1 MPSELPGLVA
11 AKLLRHR
18 AGTAAFCTLTYKLE
32 TLYKSMQIL
41 FRAFL
46 AIYLAHLLTDFV
58 FQPHRLVEQKR
69 RGKLLAYFFHG
80 LTHYL
85 SAVILVSFFLAGSGL
100 WLRTYFDLLALTL
113 VHLLIDFAKTHF
125 KAFLNGDA
133 LAFVVDQFLHFLSVA
148 AAAWLLAPGLPFAGV
163 IVLLGM
169 GRAVP
174 SKLLFIP
181 VIYIG
186 VIFGGGYLIR
196 ALTRPLAESVKLYP
210 PEKHGEPMQ
219 NAGLYIGWLERFL
232 LLTALLLQSPGTTG
246 LILAAKAIA
255 RYPEFKSEH
264 FAEYFLIGTLLSF
277 SIAVLGGA
285 VLARVVLGQFHVSG

>member
-1 MPSELPGLVA
+1 
-11 AKLLRHR
+11 
-18 AGTAAFCTLTYKLE
+18 
-32 TLYKSMQIL
+32 MQFL

-58 FQPHRLVEQKR
+58 FQTHGLVEQKR
-69 RGKLLAYFFHG
+69 RGKLFAYFLHG

-85 SAVILVSFFLAGSGL
+85 ATVILVGFFITGSTL
-100 WLRTYFDLLALTL
+100 LLRTHLVILALSL
-113 VHLLIDFAKTHF
+113 VHVLIDFAKIQLTQ
-125 KAFLNGDA
+125 KALVKDGA
-133 LAFVVDQFLHFLSVA
+133 IAYISDQFLHFLSVA
-148 AAAWLLAPGLPFAGV
+148 LAAWLLAPGLPLAEV
-163 IVLLGM
+163 TALLGRE
-169 GRAVP
+169 RAIP
-174 SKLLFIP
+174 SKFLVVP

-196 ALTRPLAESVKLYP
+196 ALTRPLAESVKFYR
-210 PEKHGEPMQ
+210 PENRAEPMQ

-232 LLTALLLQSPGTTG
+232 LLTALLLQSPGTAG

-277 SIAVLGGA
+277 SIAVVGGA
-285 VLARVVLGQFHVSG
+285 LLARVVLGQFHIAG

>member
-1 MPSELPGLVA
+1 
-11 AKLLRHR
+11 
-18 AGTAAFCTLTYKLE
+18 
-32 TLYKSMQIL
+32 MQIL

-58 FQPHRLVEQKR
+58 FQTHGLVEQKR
-69 RGKLLAYFFHG
+69 RGKLFAYFLHG

-85 SAVILVSFFLAGSGL
+85 AAVILVGFFIAGSTL
-100 WLRTYFDLLALTL
+100 LLRTHLVILALSL
-113 VHLLIDFAKTHF
+113 VHVLIDFAKIRLAQ
-125 KAFLNGDA
+125 KALVKDGA
-133 LAFVVDQFLHFLSVA
+133 IAYISDQFLHFLSVA
-148 AAAWLLAPGLPFAGV
+148 LAAWLLAPGLPLAEV
-163 IVLLGM
+163 TALLGR
-169 GRAVP
+169 GRAIP
-174 SKLLFIP
+174 SKLLLVP

-196 ALTRPLAESVKLYP
+196 ALTRPLAENVKLYR
-210 PEKHGEPMQ
+210 PENRGEPMQ

-232 LLTALLLQSPGTTG
+232 LLTALLLQSPGTAG

-277 SIAVLGGA
+277 SIAVVGGA
-285 VLARVVLGQFHVSG
+285 LLARVVLGQFRIAG

>member
-1 MPSELPGLVA
+1 
-11 AKLLRHR
+11 
-18 AGTAAFCTLTYKLE
+18 
-32 TLYKSMQIL
+32 MQIL

-58 FQPHRLVEQKR
+58 FQTHRLVEQKR
-69 RGKLLAYFFHG
+69 SGKLFAYFLHG

-85 SAVILVSFFLAGSGL
+85 SAIVLVSFFLAGSGL
-100 WLRTYFDLLALTL
+100 SLRTHVVILALTL
-113 VHLLIDFAKTHF
+113 VHLLIDLAKIRLTQ
-125 KAFLNGDA
+125 KS
-133 LAFVVDQFLHFLSVA
+133 LASDGAVAYVSDQLLHFVSVA
-148 AAAWLLAPGLPFAGV
+148 LAAWLLSPGLPFAEV
-163 IVLLGM
+163 TALF
-169 GRAVP
+169 GRGRDLP
-174 SKLLFIP
+174 SKLLLVP
-181 VIYIG
+181 VIYLG

-196 ALTRPLAESVKLYP
+196 ALTRPLAKSINMEH
-210 PEKHGEPMQ
+210 PEKGGEPMQ

-232 LLTALLLQSPGTTG
+232 LLTALLLQSPGTAG

-285 VLARVVLGQFHVSG
+285 ILARVVLGQLRVAG

>member
-1 MPSELPGLVA
+1 
-11 AKLLRHR
+11 
-18 AGTAAFCTLTYKLE
+18 
-32 TLYKSMQIL
+32 MQIL

-58 FQPHRLVEQKR
+58 FQTHRFVEQKK
-69 RGKLLAYFFHG
+69 RGKLFAYFLHG

-85 SAVILVSFFLAGSGL
+85 SAIALASFFLAGSGL
-100 WLRTYFDLLALTL
+100 SLRTHVVILALTL
-113 VHLLIDFAKTHF
+113 VHLLIDLAKIRLTQKSLF
-125 KAFLNGDA
+125 SDGAIA
-133 LAFVVDQFLHFLSVA
+133 YVSDQLLHFASVA
-148 AAAWLLAPGLPFAGV
+148 FAAWLLAPGLPLPEVAA
-163 IVLLGM
+163 LLDK
-169 GRAVP
+169 GRAIP
-174 SKLLFIP
+174 NKWLLIP
-181 VIYIG
+181 VIYVA

-196 ALTRPLAESVKLYP
+196 TLTRPLAKSINLEQ
-210 PEKHGEPMQ
+210 PEKGGEPMQ

-232 LLTALLLQSPGTTG
+232 LLTALLMQSPGTAG

-285 VLARVVLGQFHVSG
+285 VLARVVLGQLRVTG

>member
-1 MPSELPGLVA
+1 
-11 AKLLRHR
+11 
-18 AGTAAFCTLTYKLE
+18 
-32 TLYKSMQIL
+32 MQIL

-58 FQPHRLVEQKR
+58 FQTHRLVEQKK
-69 RGKLLAYFFHG
+69 RGKLFAYFLHG

-85 SAVILVSFFLAGSGL
+85 SAIALVSFFLAGSGL
-100 WLRTYFDLLALTL
+100 SLRTHVVILSLTL
-113 VHLLIDFAKTHF
+113 VHLLIDLAKIQLTQET
-125 KAFLNGDA
+125 FLKDGA
-133 LAFVVDQFLHFLSVA
+133 VAYVADQLLHLVSVA
-148 AAAWLLAPGLPFAGV
+148 FAAWLLSPGLPFAEV
-163 IVLLGM
+163 AALLGK
-169 GRAVP
+169 GRALP
-174 SKLLFIP
+174 NKLLFIP
-181 VIYIG
+181 IVYVG

-196 ALTRPLAESVKLYP
+196 ALTRPLAKSINLEQPGKG
-210 PEKHGEPMQ
+210 GEPMQ

-232 LLTALLLQSPGTTG
+232 LLTALLLQSPGTAG

-285 VLARVVLGQFHVSG
+285 ILARVVLGQLRVAG

>member
-1 MPSELPGLVA
+1 
-11 AKLLRHR
+11 
-18 AGTAAFCTLTYKLE
+18 
-32 TLYKSMQIL
+32 MQTL

-58 FQPHRLVEQKR
+58 FQTHRLVEQKKH
-69 RGKLLAYFFHG
+69 GKVFAYFLHG

-85 SAVILVSFFLAGSGL
+85 SAIVLVSFFIAGSGL
-100 WLRTYFDLLALTL
+100 SLRTHGVILALAIF
-113 VHLLIDFAKTHF
+113 HLCIDFVKIRLAQENILHDG
-125 KAFLNGDA
+125 AVAYVADQLLHAVSIA
-133 LAFVVDQFLHFLSVA
+133 L
-148 AAAWLLAPGLPFAGV
+148 AAWLLSPGLSFAEGAA
-163 IVLLGM
+163 LF
-169 GRAVP
+169 GRERDLP
-174 SKLLFIP
+174 TKLLLVPI
-181 VIYIG
+181 IYVG

-196 ALTRPLAESVKLYP
+196 ALTRPLAKSINLEL
-210 PEKHGEPMQ
+210 PEKGGEPMQ

-232 LLTALLLQSPGTTG
+232 LLTALLLQSPGTAG

-285 VLARVVLGQFHVSG
+285 ILARVVLGQLRVAG

>member
-1 MPSELPGLVA
+1 
-11 AKLLRHR
+11 
-18 AGTAAFCTLTYKLE
+18 
-32 TLYKSMQIL
+32 MQIL

-46 AIYLAHLLTDFV
+46 AVYLAHLLTDFV
-58 FQPHRLVEQKR
+58 FQTHRLVEQKR
-69 RGKLLAYFFHG
+69 RGQPLAYFFHG

-100 WLRTYFDLLALTL
+100 WWRTQFVLLALTL
-113 VHLLIDFAKTHF
+113 VHLLIDFTKMRFTQE
-125 KAFLNGDA
+125 AFLKGGA
-133 LAFVVDQFLHFLSVA
+133 IAFVFDQSLHLLSVVA
-148 AAAWLLAPGLPFAGV
+148 AVWLLAPGVPFASV
-163 IVLLGM
+163 IWWLGR

-174 SKLLFIP
+174 SELLFIP
-181 VIYIG
+181 VIYVG

-196 ALTRPLAESVKLYP
+196 VLTRPLAESVGLDP
-210 PEKHGEPMQ
+210 PEKRGDPLQ

-232 LLTALLLQSPGTTG
+232 LLTALLLQSPGTAG

-285 VLARVVLGQFHVSG
+285 VLARVVLGQFHLSG

>member
-1 MPSELPGLVA
+1 
-11 AKLLRHR
+11 
-18 AGTAAFCTLTYKLE
+18 
-32 TLYKSMQIL
+32 MQIL

-58 FQPHRLVEQKR
+58 FQTHGLVEQKR
-69 RGKLLAYFFHG
+69 RGKFFAYFLHG

-85 SAVILVSFFLAGSGL
+85 AAVILVGFFIAGSTL
-100 WLRTYFDLLALTL
+100 LLRTHLVILALSL
-113 VHLLIDFAKTHF
+113 VHVLVDFAKIQVAQ
-125 KAFLNGDA
+125 KALVKDGA
-133 LAFVVDQFLHFLSVA
+133 IAYISDQFLHFLSVA
-148 AAAWLLAPGLPFAGV
+148 VAAWLLSPGLPFAEV
-163 IVLLGM
+163 AAMLGR
-169 GRAVP
+169 GRAIP
-174 SKLLFIP
+174 SKLLLVP

-196 ALTRPLAESVKLYP
+196 ALTRPLAESVKLYR
-210 PEKHGEPMQ
+210 PENRGEPMQ

-232 LLTALLLQSPGTTG
+232 LLTALLLQSPGTAG

-277 SIAVLGGA
+277 SIAVVGGA
-285 VLARVVLGQFHVSG
+285 LLARVVLGQFHISG

>member
-1 MPSELPGLVA
+1 
-11 AKLLRHR
+11 
-18 AGTAAFCTLTYKLE
+18 
-32 TLYKSMQIL
+32 MQIL

-58 FQPHRLVEQKR
+58 FQTHRLVEQRR
-69 RGKLLAYFFHG
+69 RGKLFAYFLHG

-85 SAVILVSFFLAGSGL
+85 SAMILLSFFLPGSGQS
-100 WLRTYFDLLALTL
+100 LRTHGVILALTL
-113 VHLLIDFAKTHF
+113 VHVFIDLAHMRLTQKTI
-125 KAFLNGDA
+125 LNDGA
-133 LAFVVDQFLHFLSVA
+133 VAYIADQLLHFLSVA
-148 AAAWLLAPGLPFAGV
+148 LAAWLLSPGPPVADV
-163 IVLLGM
+163 AALLDK
-169 GRAVP
+169 GRAIP
-174 SKLLFIP
+174 SKFLFIP
-181 VIYIG
+181 TIYVG

-196 ALTRPLAESVKLYP
+196 ALTRPLAKSISLEQ
-210 PEKHGEPMQ
+210 PEKGGEPMQ

-232 LLTALLLQSPGTTG
+232 LLTALLLQSPGTAG

-285 VLARVVLGQFHVSG
+285 VLARIVLGHLRVAG

>member
-1 MPSELPGLVA
+1 
-11 AKLLRHR
+11 
-18 AGTAAFCTLTYKLE
+18 
-32 TLYKSMQIL
+32 MQIL
-41 FRAFL
+41 FRVFL

-58 FQPHRLVEQKR
+58 FQTHGLVEQKR
-69 RGKLLAYFFHG
+69 RGQPLAYALHG

-85 SAVILVSFFLAGSGL
+85 SAVILVSFLLAGSGL
-100 WLRTYFDLLALTL
+100 WLRTHFVLLALAF
-113 VHLLIDFAKTHF
+113 VHLLIDFAKNHF
-125 KAFLNGDA
+125 TQKALPNGGA
-133 LAFVVDQFLHFLSVA
+133 IAFVLDQFLHFLSVA
-148 AAAWLLAPGLPFAGV
+148 VAAWLLTPGLPFAGV
-163 IVLLGM
+163 MALLGV

-174 SKLLFIP
+174 SQLLFIP
-181 VIYIG
+181 VTYVG

-196 ALTRPLAESVKLYP
+196 ALTRPLAESVNLDP
-210 PEKHGEPMQ
+210 PEKRGEPME

-232 LLTALLLQSPGTTG
+232 LLTALLLQSPGTAG

-285 VLARVVLGQFHVSG
+285 VLVRVVLGQSHVSS

>member
-1 MPSELPGLVA
+1 
-11 AKLLRHR
+11 
-18 AGTAAFCTLTYKLE
+18 
-32 TLYKSMQIL
+32 MQIF
-41 FRAFL
+41 FRTFL

-58 FQPHRLVEQKR
+58 FQTHRLVEQKR
-69 RGKLLAYFFHG
+69 SGKLLAYFLHG

-85 SAVILVSFFLAGSGL
+85 TAIILVSFFVRGSGL
-100 WLRTYFDLLALTL
+100 WLRTHLVILILALF
-113 VHLLIDFAKTHF
+113 HLLIDFAKIRFTR
-125 KAFLNGDA
+125 KALINDGA
-133 LAFVVDQFLHFLSVA
+133 IAYVSDQFLHFLSVA
-148 AAAWLLAPGLPFAGV
+148 LAAWLLSPGVPFTELVA
-163 IVLLGM
+163 LLGR
-169 GRAVP
+169 GRAI
-174 SKLLFIP
+174 SSNLLVVP

-210 PEKHGEPMQ
+210 EKSGKPME

-277 SIAVLGGA
+277 SVAVLGGA
-285 VLARVVLGQFHVSG
+285 VLARVVFGQIHLAG

>member
-1 MPSELPGLVA
+1 
-11 AKLLRHR
+11 
-18 AGTAAFCTLTYKLE
+18 
-32 TLYKSMQIL
+32 MQTL

-58 FQPHRLVEQKR
+58 FQTQRLVEQKKN
-69 RGKLLAYFFHG
+69 GKFFAYFVHG

-85 SAVILVSFFLAGSGL
+85 SAIILVSFFLAESGPS
-100 WLRTYFDLLALTL
+100 LRTHVVILALTL
-113 VHLLIDFAKTHF
+113 VHLLIDLVKIRLTQKTI
-125 KAFLNGDA
+125 LNDGAAAYVGDQ
-133 LAFVVDQFLHFLSVA
+133 LLHFVSVA
-148 AAAWLLAPGLPFAGV
+148 FAAWLLSPGLPFAEAAA
-163 IVLLGM
+163 LLGQS
-169 GRAVP
+169 RALP

-196 ALTRPLAESVKLYP
+196 ALTRPLAKSINLEQ
-210 PEKHGEPMQ
+210 PEKGGEPMQ

-232 LLTALLLQSPGTTG
+232 LLTALLLQSPGTAG

-277 SIAVLGGA
+277 SIALLGGA
-285 VLARVVLGQFHVSG
+285 VLARVVLGQLRVAG

>member
-1 MPSELPGLVA
+1 
-11 AKLLRHR
+11 
-18 AGTAAFCTLTYKLE
+18 
-32 TLYKSMQIL
+32 MQIF

-58 FQPHRLVEQKR
+58 FQTHRLVEQKK
-69 RGKLLAYFFHG
+69 RGKFFAYLLHG

-85 SAVILVSFFLAGSGL
+85 SAIILVSFFLAGSGL
-100 WLRTYFDLLALTL
+100 ALRTHAVILALTL
-113 VHLLIDFAKTHF
+113 VHLLIDFAKIQLTQ
-125 KAFLNGDA
+125 KSSVNDGAVA
-133 LAFVVDQFLHFLSVA
+133 YVSDQLLHFVSVA
-148 AAAWLLAPGLPFAGV
+148 FAAWLLAPGLSFTDVTEFLAR
-163 IVLLGM
+163 
-169 GRAVP
+169 GRALP
-174 SKLLFIP
+174 SKMLFIP
-181 VIYIG
+181 IIYVG

-196 ALTRPLAESVKLYP
+196 ALTRPLAKSINLEQ
-210 PEKHGEPMQ
+210 PEKGGEPMQ

-232 LLTALLLQSPGTTG
+232 LLTALLLQSPGTAG

-285 VLARVVLGQFHVSG
+285 ILARVVLGQFHVAG

>member
-1 MPSELPGLVA
+1 LFKNLQIWELLQ
-11 AKLLRHR
+11 
-18 AGTAAFCTLTYKLE
+18 T
-32 TLYKSMQIL
+32 MQIL

-58 FQPHRLVEQKR
+58 FQTHRLVAQKR
-69 RGKLLAYFFHG
+69 RNELFAYFLHG

-85 SAVILVSFFLAGSGL
+85 AAIILVGFFIAGSASS
-100 WLRTYFDLLALTL
+100 LRTHLVILALTL
-113 VHLLIDFAKTHF
+113 VHLLIDFAKIQLSQ
-125 KAFLNGDA
+125 KALVKDGA
-133 LAFVVDQFLHFLSVA
+133 IAYISDQFLHFLSVA
-148 AAAWLLAPGLPFAGV
+148 LAASLLSPSLPFAEV
-163 IVLLGM
+163 AALLAT
-169 GRAVP
+169 GRAIP
-174 SKLLFIP
+174 SKLLVVP

-196 ALTRPLAESVKLYP
+196 ALTRPLAESVNLYQT
-210 PEKHGEPMQ
+210 EKRGEPMQ

-232 LLTALLLQSPGTTG
+232 LLTALLLQSPGTAG

-277 SIAVLGGA
+277 SIAVVGGA
-285 VLARVVLGQFHVSG
+285 LLARVVLGQFHVSG